1 MHTEVHLGRAA
12 STIFASQDFTLLLE
26 YCDYLTSN
34 DIDAI
39 TLDLLGGIPFT
50 LDGKT
55 RHATCYSPRLSEEQ
69 ALQYTSTGKLPQY
82 WGPRLLW
89 SKRRSIGKAAEI
101 LTRENVTQD
110 RIEMQAAQIEQLKK
124 AKQDAERKAAKIKES
139 NSFRLGRVVT
149 YLPRKARK
157 AIRDIQ
163 KKTRG

>member
-1 MHTEVHLGRAA
+1 MLLSQAQRRASPPVHLNRQA
-12 STIFASQDFTLLLE
+12 TPI
-26 YCDYLTSN
+26 
-34 DIDAI
+34 
-39 TLDLLGGIPFT
+39 LGT
-50 LDGKT
+50 
-55 RHATCYSPRLSEEQ
+55 
-69 ALQYTSTGKLPQY
+69 
-82 WGPRLLW
+82 RLLW